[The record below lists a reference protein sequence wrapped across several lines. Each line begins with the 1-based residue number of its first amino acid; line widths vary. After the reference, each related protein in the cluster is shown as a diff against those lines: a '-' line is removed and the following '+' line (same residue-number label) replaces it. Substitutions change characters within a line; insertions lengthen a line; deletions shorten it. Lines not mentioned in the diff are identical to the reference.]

1 MERGIIECAYIK
13 FIILYLVRYFVK
25 YISKIKSLINCM
37 RRNKLNLKYITKMK
51 NLILTITAL
60 FFTLSVSA
68 QTVVDAAVSN
78 KDFSTL
84 VTALKAADLVGAL
97 SGEGP
102 FTVFAPNNDAFS
114 KIDAATLGSLL
125 KPENVKALSNI
136 LTYHVV
142 SGKLMASDVLN
153 ALESGNGVVELTAL
167 NGQAITAISKDGK
180 IYLEDSQGNMSE
192 IIATDVTGSNGVI
205 HVISSVVMPK

>member
-1 MERGIIECAYIK
+1 
-13 FIILYLVRYFVK
+13 
-25 YISKIKSLINCM
+25 
-37 RRNKLNLKYITKMK
+37 MK

-60 FFTLSVSA
+60 LFTVSISA

-114 KIDAATLGSLL
+114 KIDAGTLGDLL

-142 SGKLMASDVLN
+142 SGKLMASDVVN
-153 ALESGNGVVELTAL
+153 ALKSGNGKVDLTAL
-167 NGQAITAISKDGK
+167 NGQTITAISKGGK

-192 IIATDVTGSNGVI
+192 IIATDVAGSNGVI
-205 HVISSVVMPK
+205 HVISSVVMPE

>member
-1 MERGIIECAYIK
+1 
-13 FIILYLVRYFVK
+13 
-25 YISKIKSLINCM
+25 
-37 RRNKLNLKYITKMK
+37 MK

-60 FFTLSVSA
+60 LFTVSISA
-68 QTVVDAAVSN
+68 QTIVDAAVSN

-84 VTALKAADLVGAL
+84 VTALKAANLVGAL

-102 FTVFAPNNDAFS
+102 FTVFAPNNEAFS
-114 KIDAATLGSLL
+114 KIDAETLGNLL

-142 SGKLMASDVLN
+142 SGKLMASDVVS
-153 ALESGNGVVELTAL
+153 ALESGNGKVDLTAL
-167 NGQAITAISKDGK
+167 NGQTVTAISKDGK

-192 IIATDVTGSNGVI
+192 IIATDVAGSNGVI
-205 HVISSVVMPK
+205 HVISSVVMPE

>member
-1 MERGIIECAYIK
+1 
-13 FIILYLVRYFVK
+13 
-25 YISKIKSLINCM
+25 
-37 RRNKLNLKYITKMK
+37 MK
-51 NLILTITAL
+51 NLILTIT
-60 FFTLSVSA
+60 TLLLTITISA

-102 FTVFAPNNDAFS
+102 FTVFAPNNDAFA
-114 KIDAATLGSLL
+114 KIDSEALADLL

-142 SGKLMASDVLN
+142 SGKLMARDITK
-153 ALESGNGVVELTAL
+153 ALKSGYGKTKLTAS
-167 NGQAITAISKDGK
+167 NGQKFIARSKGDK
-180 IYLEDSQGNMSE
+180 IFLKDKDGNMSE
-192 IIATDVTGSNGVI
+192 VIATDVVGTNGVI
-205 HVISSVVMPK
+205 HVIDSVIMPE

>member
-1 MERGIIECAYIK
+1 MK
-13 FIILYLVRYFVK
+13 K
-25 YISKIKSLINCM
+25 LIF
-37 RRNKLNLKYITKMK
+37 
-51 NLILTITAL
+51 TITAL
-60 FFTLSVSA
+60 LFTMSISA

-84 VTALKAADLVGAL
+84 VTALKAANLVGAL

-114 KIDAATLGSLL
+114 KIDAGVLGNLL

-142 SGKLMASDVLN
+142 SGKLMASDVVN
-153 ALESGNGVVELTAL
+153 ALKSGNGKVELTAL
-167 NGQAITAISKDGK
+167 NGQMITAISIDGK

-192 IIATDVTGSNGVI
+192 IIATDVAGSNGVI
-205 HVISSVVMPK
+205 HVISSVIMPE

>member
-1 MERGIIECAYIK
+1 MAT
-13 FIILYLVRYFVK
+13 YLLIQFK
-25 YISKIKSLINCM
+25 YI
-37 RRNKLNLKYITKMK
+37 KMK

-60 FFTLSVSA
+60 FLTVSVSA

-84 VTALKAADLVGAL
+84 VAALKAADLVGAL
-97 SGEGP
+97 SGKGP

-114 KIDAATLGSLL
+114 KIDAEALGNLL

-142 SGKLMASDVLN
+142 SGKLMASDVVS
-153 ALESGNGVVELTAL
+153 ALESGNGKVELTAL
-167 NGQAITAISKDGK
+167 NGQTITAVSKNGM

-192 IIATDVTGSNGVI
+192 IIATDVAGSNGVI
-205 HVISSVVMPK
+205 HVISSVVMPE

>member
-1 MERGIIECAYIK
+1 MK
-13 FIILYLVRYFVK
+13 KIILLFMTF
-25 YISKIKSLINCM
+25 SF
-37 RRNKLNLKYITKMK
+37 NLGVYSQ
-51 NLILTITAL
+51 TI
-60 FFTLSVSA
+60 
-68 QTVVDAAVSN
+68 VDAAVSN

-102 FTVFAPNNDAFS
+102 FTVFAPNNAAFS
-114 KIDAATLGSLL
+114 KIDSETLGNLL

-142 SGKLMASDVLN
+142 SGKLMASDVAS
-153 ALESGNGVVELTAL
+153 ALKSGNGMVKLTAL
-167 NGQAITAISKDGK
+167 NGQTVTARTKGGK

-192 IIATDVTGSNGVI
+192 IIATDVAGSNGVI
-205 HVISSVVMPK
+205 HVIDSVVMPE

>member
-1 MERGIIECAYIK
+1 
-13 FIILYLVRYFVK
+13 
-25 YISKIKSLINCM
+25 
-37 RRNKLNLKYITKMK
+37 MK
-51 NLILTITAL
+51 NLILTIKAL
-60 FFTLSVSA
+60 LFTVTLSA
-68 QTVVDAAVSN
+68 QTVVDVAVSN

-114 KIDAATLGSLL
+114 KIDSETLGNLL

-142 SGKLMASDVLN
+142 SGKLMASDVAASLK
-153 ALESGNGVVELTAL
+153 SGYGRAKLTAL
-167 NGQAITAISKDGK
+167 NGQTLTARKKDGK
-180 IYLEDSQGNMSE
+180 IYLKDAQGNMSE
-192 IIATDVTGSNGVI
+192 IIATDVAGSNGVI
-205 HVISSVVMPK
+205 HVISSVVMPE

>member
-1 MERGIIECAYIK
+1 
-13 FIILYLVRYFVK
+13 
-25 YISKIKSLINCM
+25 
-37 RRNKLNLKYITKMK
+37 MK
-51 NLILTITAL
+51 NLFLTITAL
-60 FFTLSVSA
+60 LFTVSISA

-114 KIDAATLGSLL
+114 KIDAGTLGDLL

-142 SGKLMASDVLN
+142 SGKLMASDVVN
-153 ALESGNGVVELTAL
+153 ALTSGNGKVDLTAL
-167 NGQAITAISKDGK
+167 NGQTITAISKGGK

-192 IIATDVTGSNGVI
+192 IIATDVAGSNGVI
-205 HVISSVVMPK
+205 HVISSVVMPE

>member
-1 MERGIIECAYIK
+1 M
-13 FIILYLVRYFVK
+13 
-25 YISKIKSLINCM
+25 
-37 RRNKLNLKYITKMK
+37 NK
-51 NLILTITAL
+51 LILTTTAL
-60 FFTLSVSA
+60 FFTMSISA

-78 KDFSTL
+78 KDYSTL
-84 VTALKAADLVGAL
+84 EAALKAADLVGAL

-114 KIDAATLGSLL
+114 KIDAGVLGNLL

-142 SGKLMASDVLN
+142 SGKLMASDVVN
-153 ALESGNGVVELTAL
+153 ALKSGNGKVELTAL
-167 NGQAITAISKDGK
+167 NGQMITAISKDGK

-192 IIATDVTGSNGVI
+192 IIATDVAGSNGVI
-205 HVISSVVMPK
+205 HVISSVIMPE

>member
-1 MERGIIECAYIK
+1 M
-13 FIILYLVRYFVK
+13 K
-25 YISKIKSLINCM
+25 YI
-37 RRNKLNLKYITKMK
+37 
-51 NLILTITAL
+51 ILTITAL
-60 FFTLSVSA
+60 FFTVSISA
-68 QTVVDAAVSN
+68 QTIVDAAVSN

-102 FTVFAPNNDAFS
+102 FTVFAPNNEAFA
-114 KIDAATLGSLL
+114 KIDAETLGNLL

-142 SGKLMASDVLN
+142 SGKLMASDVAN
-153 ALESGNGVVELTAL
+153 ALKSGYGKAKLTAL
-167 NGQAITAISKDGK
+167 NGQNITAKSKNGK

-192 IIATDVTGSNGVI
+192 IIATDVAGSNGVI
-205 HVISSVVMPK
+205 HVISSVVMPE

>member
-1 MERGIIECAYIK
+1 MAFSFSIGVY
-13 FIILYLVRYFVK
+13 
-25 YISKIKSLINCM
+25 SQ
-37 RRNKLNLKYITKMK
+37 
-51 NLILTITAL
+51 TI
-60 FFTLSVSA
+60 VE
-68 QTVVDAAVSN
+68 AAVSN

-102 FTVFAPNNDAFS
+102 FTVFAPNNEAFS
-114 KIDAATLGSLL
+114 KIDPGTLGNLL

-142 SGKLMASDVLN
+142 SGKLMASDVAS
-153 ALESGNGVVELTAL
+153 ALKSGYGKVELTAL
-167 NGQAITAISKDGK
+167 NGQTITAISKDGK

-192 IIATDVTGSNGVI
+192 IIATDVAGSNGVI
-205 HVISSVVMPK
+205 HVISSVVMPE

>member
-1 MERGIIECAYIK
+1 
-13 FIILYLVRYFVK
+13 
-25 YISKIKSLINCM
+25 
-37 RRNKLNLKYITKMK
+37 MK

-60 FFTLSVSA
+60 LFTISISA

-102 FTVFAPNNDAFS
+102 FTVFAPNNEAFS
-114 KIDAATLGSLL
+114 KIDAGTLGDLL

-142 SGKLMASDVLN
+142 SAKLMASDVAN
-153 ALESGNGVVELTAL
+153 ALKSGNGKVELTAL
-167 NGQAITAISKDGK
+167 NGQTITAVSKDGK
-180 IYLEDSQGNMSE
+180 MYLEDSQGNMSE
-192 IIATDVTGSNGVI
+192 IIATDVAGSNGVI
-205 HVISSVVMPK
+205 HVISSVIMPE